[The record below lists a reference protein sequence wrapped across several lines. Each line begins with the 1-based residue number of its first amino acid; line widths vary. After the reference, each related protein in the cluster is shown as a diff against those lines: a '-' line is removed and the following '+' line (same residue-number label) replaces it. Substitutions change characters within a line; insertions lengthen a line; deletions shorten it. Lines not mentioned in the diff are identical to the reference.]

1 MLPRSDL
8 EAIDRPTVFYTTCI
22 QYILYIYIYIYMVS
36 AQQTNLLAEIAS
48 QNDVILAQQSIMP
61 M

>member
-22 QYILYIYIYIYMVS
+22 QYILYIYIYIYIYGEC
-36 AQQTNLLAEIAS
+36 AT
-48 QNDVILAQQSIMP
+48 DKP
-61 M
+61 FG

>member
-8 EAIDRPTVFYTTCI
+8 EAIDQPTVFYTTCI
-22 QYILYIYIYIYMVS
+22 QYIYMVS
-36 AQQTNLLAEIAS
+36 AQQTNLLAGIAS
-48 QNDVILAQQSIMP
+48 QNDAILAQKSITP